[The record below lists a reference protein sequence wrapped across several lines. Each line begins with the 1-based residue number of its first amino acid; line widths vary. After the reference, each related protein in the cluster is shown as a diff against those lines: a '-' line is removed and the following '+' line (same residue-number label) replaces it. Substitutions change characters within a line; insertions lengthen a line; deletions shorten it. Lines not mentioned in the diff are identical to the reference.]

1 MEKADAQVRAGLYPK
16 DAQGKK
22 TDKAF
27 LGFLCDERVCGELLI
42 CVENQ
47 QFATHTLLRILS
59 LLKTSSRAKDWAA
72 TWFNLEWERQREVCD

>member
-1 MEKADAQVRAGLYPK
+1 MPTCDCCLMEKADAQVRAGLYPK

-47 QFATHTLLRILS
+47 QFATHRWLTEGFDTADLKDAKALLDEL
-59 LLKTSSRAKDWAA
+59 A
-72 TWFNLEWERQREVCD
+72 N